1 MNEIK
6 EKLNEEIKK
15 SIENLSTFEDGSE
28 AKGKAVDDVVKL
40 YKLSTEEAKVEAEIE
55 ETRKSRK
62 DSKLGMWAN
71 IGVSLFTFVAGTAT
85 TIGLYRKGLKF
96 EETGTVTSAHTR
108 QILPKIFNFGK
119 K

>member
-6 EKLNEEIKK
+6 EMLNEEIKN
-15 SIENLSTFEDGSE
+15 SIANLSEFEDGSE
-28 AKGKAVDDVVKL
+28 EKGKAVDDIVKL
-40 YKLSTEEAKVEAEIE
+40 HKLTTEESKVEAEIE
-55 ETRKSRK
+55 EARKSRK

-71 IGVSLFTFVAGTAT
+71 IGVSLFTFIAGTCT
-85 TIGLYRKGLKF
+85 TIVMYKKGLKF

-108 QILPKIFNFGK
+108 QILPKIFSFGK